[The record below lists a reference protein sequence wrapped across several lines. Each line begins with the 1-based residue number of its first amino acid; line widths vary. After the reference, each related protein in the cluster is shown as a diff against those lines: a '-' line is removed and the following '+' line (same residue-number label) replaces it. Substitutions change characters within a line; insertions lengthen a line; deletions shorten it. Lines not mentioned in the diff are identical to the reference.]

1 MDMNRRFLNLLLL
14 PLLIMMP
21 FVAGFWLWPK
31 KKYVTLREAVKRI
44 AAKKTVPA
52 VLGPTKPKDL
62 RIISAR
68 YGAKSH
74 P

>member
-1 MDMNRRFLNLLLL
+1 MKRWFLNLLLL
-14 PLLIMMP
+14 PLLIMLP

-31 KKYVTLREAVKRI
+31 KKYVTLQEAVKSI
-44 AAKKTVPA
+44 AAKRILPA
-52 VLGPTKPKDL
+52 LPGPTKPKDL